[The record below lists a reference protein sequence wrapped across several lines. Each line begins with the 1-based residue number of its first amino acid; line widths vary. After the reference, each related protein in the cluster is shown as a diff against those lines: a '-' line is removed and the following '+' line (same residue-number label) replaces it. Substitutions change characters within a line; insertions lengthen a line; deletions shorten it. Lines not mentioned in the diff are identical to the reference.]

1 VQVLRTIHRYWLSLL
16 TLAIVVQ
23 IGAAGYGAFYAA
35 DKSDPGPMTKKQFEH
50 GFGLHAGLGYFIF
63 LGAIVLFLL
72 ALSARL
78 GKRAVLRN
86 LAVPLL
92 LVIQILSAWI
102 GFGTPAVG
110 VLHPINAFLILALT
124 GSLAYQAWRGTS
136 RPASS
141 APPPAP
147 AASP

>member
-1 VQVLRTIHRYWLSLL
+1 VRTLRTIYRYWLTLL
-16 TLAIVVQ
+16 TAAIIVQ

-72 ALSARL
+72 ALGARL

-86 LAVPLL
+86 LAIPLL

-110 VLHPINAFLILALT
+110 VLHPLNAFLILGLT
-124 GSLAYQAWRGTS
+124 GSLVYQAWRGTRQAANS
-136 RPASS
+136 
-141 APPPAP
+141 
-147 AASP
+147 ASPVPATPVA